1 MKKSTLRLGRSKF
14 LIFSLLFFIV
24 GLFLAEKISLD
35 LWWLSGI
42 IIGLI
47 LGLISFWPKI
57 YFRLIIFI
65 LISFCLG
72 LGYFHFWDYRQ
83 KAVTTTFDKEITIEG
98 QVVGFPDISGSQSRY
113 LLKWQDRKIQLTI
126 NRYPEYQYG
135 DKLKIKGVLKPPND
149 YLFHQGV
156 LGAVYFPENVEKTGT
171 SGNIFLKTIFNF
183 RKKFEDILNRSLN
196 EPYSSFAAGVVL
208 GSKRNIP
215 DSLMSAFNRTGTTHI
230 IAVSGYNVTI
240 MIVYIGL
247 FLGIFSRKLKFWG
260 SLFVIITFVLMT
272 GASASVLRAG
282 ILAGLMAWGYYEG
295 RRINMTILLLLTAS
309 LMLLFN
315 PYMLE
320 YDISFQLSFLAF
332 MGLVYFS
339 PILASWKIF
348 KWLPFLPRNL
358 LTETLGAQI
367 FVLPILI
374 YYFGRFSLVAP
385 IVNVLILWL
394 IPASMLIIFMIG
406 LAGFIFLPL
415 AQVIGFFGWLLLKY
429 ILIIVER
436 FSALPWA
443 SFEIK
448 TSQWWWMVL
457 FYAIIGTLL
466 IKFKK
471 SNDESS

>member
-1 MKKSTLRLGRSKF
+1 M
-14 LIFSLLFFIV
+14 IV
-24 GLFLAEKISLD
+24 GL
-35 LWWLSGI
+35 
-42 IIGLI
+42 IG
-47 LGLISFWPKI
+47 FWPKI
-57 YFRLIIFI
+57 YFRLALFI
-65 LISFCLG
+65 LISFCFG
-72 LGYFHFWDYRQ
+72 LGYFYFWDHRQ
-83 KAVTTTFDKEITIEG
+83 KAVVIPFDQEITIEG
-98 QVVGFPDISGSQSRY
+98 QIVGFPDISGSQSRY
-113 LLKWQDRKIQLTI
+113 FLKWQDHKIQLAT

-135 DKLKIKGVLKPPND
+135 DQLKIKGVLKPPND

-156 LGAVYFPENVEKTGT
+156 LAAVYFPETVEKK
-171 SGNIFLKTIFNF
+171 GNAGNFFLKKIFSLRQNF
-183 RKKFEDILNRSLN
+183 ENILDRSLN
-196 EPYSSFAAGVVL
+196 EPYASFAAGIVL

-240 MIVYIGL
+240 VTVYIGL
-247 FLGIFSRKLKFWG
+247 LLGIFSRRFKFWG
-260 SLFVIITFVLMT
+260 VILAILIFVLMT
-272 GASASVLRAG
+272 GAAASVVRAG
-282 ILAGLMAWGYYEG
+282 ILAGLVAWGYYEG
-295 RRINMTILLLLTAS
+295 RRINMTILLLLVAS

-315 PYMLE
+315 PYMLK

-348 KWLPFLPRNL
+348 KWLPALPKNL

-374 YYFGRFSLVAP
+374 YYFGRVSLVAP

-394 IPASMLIIFMIG
+394 IPASMLIIFIIG
-406 LAGFIFLPL
+406 LFGFIFLPL
-415 AQVIGFFGWLLLKY
+415 AQIIGFLGWLLLKY
-429 ILIIVER
+429 ILIIVEK
-436 FSALPWA
+436 FSALSWA

-457 FYAIIGTLL
+457 FYAIIGALL

-471 SNDESS
+471 SNNESS